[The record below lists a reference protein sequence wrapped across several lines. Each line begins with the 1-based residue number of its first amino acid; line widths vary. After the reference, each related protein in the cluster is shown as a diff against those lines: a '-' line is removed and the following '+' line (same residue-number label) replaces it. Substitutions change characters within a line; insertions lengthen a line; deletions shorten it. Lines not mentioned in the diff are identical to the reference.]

1 MPTKE
6 DKERLLLD
14 WREHNWH
21 ELDESLKVAK
31 EIRDDKKANAG
42 DRLDAIRTI
51 AKMFGALATLKP
63 EPPKVKTQ
71 AEVDLSAKETERIK
85 GVLREPV
92 GPG

>member
-1 MPTKE
+1 LPTKE

-14 WREHNWH
+14 WREQNWH

-31 EIRDDKKANAG
+31 GIRDDIKASSK

-63 EPPKVKTQ
+63 EAPRVKMQT
-71 AEVDLSAKETERIK
+71 EVDLSHHESERIRD
-85 GVLREPV
+85 VLREPIR
-92 GPG
+92 PG